1 MRRSKDITKYTQV
14 FLKKREKKKKKG
26 RQMTT
31 INKKDPQEGSLLT
44 REKDIRSV

>member
-14 FLKKREKKKKKG
+14 FLKKREKKKKG